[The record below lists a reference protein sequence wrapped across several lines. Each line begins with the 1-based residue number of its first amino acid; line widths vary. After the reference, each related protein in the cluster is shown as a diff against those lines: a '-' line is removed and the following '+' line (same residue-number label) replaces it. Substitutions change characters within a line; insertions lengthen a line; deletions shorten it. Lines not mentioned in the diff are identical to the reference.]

1 MPIMK
6 SGDAFLMP
14 RPPADPTGF
23 VPTSAVLQRLHDEV
37 PANHFTLGWLMHSL
51 RKRSFGIIM
60 LLLAL
65 VAVVPGLSIVAGL
78 LLMIPAFQ
86 MIAGK
91 PAPVFPRRIA
101 TRSLPTKRL
110 AAVVQRS
117 LPVLRYLEKV
127 VHPRWYTPLE
137 ATKRLVGTVVVVLSA
152 TLVFIPIPAVD
163 RMIFVGL
170 TSDPASRLSA
180 SGAVP
185 ITIIE
190 RNGGC
195 TIITGKTTTGTVAAR
210 WWIAA
215 QDAPRGRASSPVRWR
230 VSTATAA
237 VQRSASVSERPPPLE
252 NRDGQTFRW

>member
-1 MPIMK
+1 
-6 SGDAFLMP
+6 LT
-14 RPPADPTGF
+14 R
-23 VPTSAVLQRLHDEV
+23 HDE
-37 PANHFTLGWLMHSL
+37 
-51 RKRSFGIIM
+51 R
-60 LLLAL
+60 
-65 VAVVPGLSIVAGL
+65 AG
-78 LLMIPAFQ
+78 
-86 MIAGK
+86 
-91 PAPVFPRRIA
+91 
-101 TRSLPTKRL
+101 
-110 AAVVQRS
+110 
-117 LPVLRYLEKV
+117 
-127 VHPRWYTPLE
+127 
-137 ATKRLVGTVVVVLSA
+137 
-152 TLVFIPIPAVD
+152 
-163 RMIFVGL
+163 

-215 QDAPRGRASSPVRWR
+215 QDAPRVAAQARQFAGVTPD